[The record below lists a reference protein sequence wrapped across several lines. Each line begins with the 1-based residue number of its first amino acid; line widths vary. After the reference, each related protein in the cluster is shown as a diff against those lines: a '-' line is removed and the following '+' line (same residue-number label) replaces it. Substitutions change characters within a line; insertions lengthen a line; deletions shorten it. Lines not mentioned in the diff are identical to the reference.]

1 MGLEVTFLVECLFAH
16 LKRANKLFFS
26 GVFIEMDLQALLS
39 CIGEATTFVGTLE
52 LMGCQ
57 MNFHV
62 VLQMA
67 FRIE

>member
-16 LKRANKLFFS
+16 LHWANELFFS

-39 CIGEATTFVGTLE
+39 CIGEAATFVGTLE

-57 MNFHV
+57 MKFHV